1 MSKTDYEMLTE
12 RIEQIEQIINKYEN
26 IWEFEAVKKDI
37 ITIRNKIQDDYLYL
51 GVVGTFSSGK
61 STFINSIIGKNILP
75 MNAVQGTTVATSV
88 LKKGNQDDIEI
99 KYTDGRIKRYSIN
112 SDYFCEKYNI
122 SLEDKDYIKRSFIKK
137 ILELVKKIFGIG
149 RKQREEEEKKQ
160 KIEKIRK
167 LYRYII
173 STEEVAGDIEFA
185 TLYINNNSIEYNI
198 ALVDTPGTE
207 SLNNRHNEVTKNAI
221 DSICDAL
228 VIIIPFDEPVSESL
242 IAYIQNNIDN
252 YKEKCIFA
260 VTKVELLDEQDEL
273 PGLLEWIIKKI
284 KQRLEIE
291 NPIVIP
297 MPTFIH
303 LKNMDKEFVTSFL
316 DEMSNETKEYLLE
329 MFDNGIKILSEALNE
344 RRNRFVSENINM
356 IYKKIIT
363 YMKVN
368 LKNLMD
374 ENRQENIEIVA
385 NNVPALNEFEDNILK
400 KIKEFMDS
408 KTKDI
413 DQSLIEVTNYIR
425 KFYDKIFR
433 KIFECKDINKLISDI
448 RHSDYKQLSMEIWG
462 ISMGIEKKYEDD
474 KRVLFQQ
481 IKKEY
486 YEKYMYCYVEGDILA
501 PKVQIDLDKIEDKI
515 NFIESELQN
524 HIYNFDLQIKQSRK
538 GLINKVKNVISNP
551 TERQKEYIKKDIQK
565 LNTMS
570 NELISTE
577 WKETY
582 RKYYVEYENNIK
594 NAFKNM
600 VKKDS
605 TIINEYIKKNN
616 KAITENLKL
625 RDELIKDLSILDYED

>member
-1 MSKTDYEMLTE
+1 M
-12 RIEQIEQIINKYEN
+12 
-26 IWEFEAVKKDI
+26 
-37 ITIRNKIQDDYLYL
+37 
-51 GVVGTFSSGK
+51 
-61 STFINSIIGKNILP
+61 
-75 MNAVQGTTVATSV
+75 
-88 LKKGNQDDIEI
+88 
-99 KYTDGRIKRYSIN
+99 
-112 SDYFCEKYNI
+112 
-122 SLEDKDYIKRSFIKK
+122 
-137 ILELVKKIFGIG
+137 
-149 RKQREEEEKKQ
+149 
-160 KIEKIRK
+160 
-167 LYRYII
+167 
-173 STEEVAGDIEFA
+173 
-185 TLYINNNSIEYNI
+185 YINNNSIEYNI

-303 LKNMDKEFVTSFL
+303 LKNVDKEFVTSFL

-425 KFYDKIFR
+425 KFYDKIIR

-462 ISMGIEKKYEDD
+462 ISIGIEKKYEDD

-524 HIYNFDLQIKQSRK
+524 HIYNFDIQIKQSRK
-538 GLINKVKNVISNP
+538 GLINKVKNVILNP
-551 TERQKEYIKKDIQK
+551 TESQKEYIKKDIQK

-625 RDELIKDLSILDYED
+625 RDELIKDLSMLDYED

>member
-99 KYTDGRIKRYSIN
+99 KYIDGRFERYSTN

-122 SLEDKDYIKRSFIKK
+122 SQEDKDYIKRSFIKK

-149 RKQREEEEKKQ
+149 RKQREEDEKKQ

-291 NPIVIP
+291 NLIVIP

-303 LKNMDKEFVTSFL
+303 LKNVDKEFVTSFL

-344 RRNRFVSENINM
+344 RRNRFVSENISM

-400 KIKEFMDS
+400 KIKGFMDS

-413 DQSLIEVTNYIR
+413 DQSLIEVTNCIR
-425 KFYDKIFR
+425 KFYDEIFR

-448 RHSDYKQLSMEIWG
+448 RHSNYKQLSMEIWG
-462 ISMGIEKKYEDD
+462 ISIGIEKEYEDD

-481 IKKEY
+481 IKREY

-551 TERQKEYIKKDIQK
+551 TESQKEYIKKDIQK
-565 LNTMS
+565 LNTIS

-625 RDELIKDLSILDYED
+625 RDELIKDLSMLDYED

>member
-26 IWEFEAVKKDI
+26 IWEFEVVKKDI

-99 KYTDGRIKRYSIN
+99 KYIDGRIERYSIN

-149 RKQREEEEKKQ
+149 RKQREEDEKKQ

-303 LKNMDKEFVTSFL
+303 LKNVDKEFVTSFL

-400 KIKEFMDS
+400 IIKEFTDS

-462 ISMGIEKKYEDD
+462 ISIGIEKKYEDD

-582 RKYYVEYENNIK
+582 RKYYVEYEDNIK

-625 RDELIKDLSILDYED
+625 RDELIKDLSMLDYED

>member
-1 MSKTDYEMLTE
+1 MLTE

-99 KYTDGRIKRYSIN
+99 KYIDGRFERYSTN

-122 SLEDKDYIKRSFIKK
+122 SQEDKDYIKRSFIKK

-149 RKQREEEEKKQ
+149 RKQREEDEKKQ

-303 LKNMDKEFVTSFL
+303 LKNVDKEFVTSFL

-385 NNVPALNEFEDNILK
+385 NNVPVLNEFEDNILK

-462 ISMGIEKKYEDD
+462 ISIGIEKKYEDD

-625 RDELIKDLSILDYED
+625 RDELIKDLSMLDYED

>member
-99 KYTDGRIKRYSIN
+99 KYIDGRFERYSTN

-122 SLEDKDYIKRSFIKK
+122 SQEDKDYIKRSFIKK

-149 RKQREEEEKKQ
+149 RKQREEDEKKQ

-303 LKNMDKEFVTSFL
+303 LKNVDKEFVTSFL

-344 RRNRFVSENINM
+344 RRNRFVSENISM

-400 KIKEFMDS
+400 KIKGFMDS

-413 DQSLIEVTNYIR
+413 DQSLIEVTNCIR
-425 KFYDKIFR
+425 KFYDEIFR

-448 RHSDYKQLSMEIWG
+448 RHSNYKQLSMEIWG
-462 ISMGIEKKYEDD
+462 ISIGIEKEYEDD

-481 IKKEY
+481 IKREY

-551 TERQKEYIKKDIQK
+551 TESQKEYIKKDIQK
-565 LNTMS
+565 LNTIS

-625 RDELIKDLSILDYED
+625 RDELIKDLSMLDYED

>member
-99 KYTDGRIKRYSIN
+99 KYIDGRFERYSTN

-122 SLEDKDYIKRSFIKK
+122 SQEDKDYIKRSFIKK

-149 RKQREEEEKKQ
+149 RKQREEDEKKQ

-303 LKNMDKEFVTSFL
+303 LKNVDKEFVTSFL

-344 RRNRFVSENINM
+344 RRNRFVSENISM

-400 KIKEFMDS
+400 KIKGFMDS

-413 DQSLIEVTNYIR
+413 DQSLIEVTNCIR

-448 RHSDYKQLSMEIWG
+448 RHSNYKQLSMEIWG
-462 ISMGIEKKYEDD
+462 ISIGIEKEYEDD

-551 TERQKEYIKKDIQK
+551 TESQKEYIKKDIQK
-565 LNTMS
+565 LNTIS

-625 RDELIKDLSILDYED
+625 RDELIKDLSMLDYED